1 MALSSRFEVG
11 SSSTT
16 IPNPTSEDAIF
27 FIRFDQP
34 ETNDLDPAD
43 LWGAGAPYVDFHGFG
58 SLGSASLIWRQCT
71 IAVGTSC
78 RGFLLADL
86 GGSTSSSY

>member
-1 MALSSRFEVG
+1 MDSFLHFVHPSCYISCFFPGPTPVKVPPSSWFEVG

-16 IPNPTSEDAIF
+16 IPDPLSKAATF

-43 LWGAGAPYVDFHGFG
+43 F
-58 SLGSASLIWRQCT
+58 
-71 IAVGTSC
+71 
-78 RGFLLADL
+78 
-86 GGSTSSSY
+86 